1 MRTFNK
7 ILPLLAVIVA
17 ACFVSGCKV
26 LDPSRMMRT
35 DMSYQFDTAEE
46 NHNEYV
52 INVYDKLDIRVY
64 PNNGV
69 QLVDGGSTV
78 TNNSNNN
85 ITGYLVE
92 SDSTV
97 KLPILGRVNLVGMT
111 VPDAEA
117 MLEARYQQYYQEP
130 FVKLS
135 ITNRRVVLFKA
146 GSTSG
151 TILSINNE
159 KFTLIEAL
167 AQAGGL
173 SDASKAYRIKI
184 LRGDIKNP
192 KVYLYN
198 ISTLE
203 DIRNSNLVLQSND
216 IIFVE
221 TRPKYIRRVLSE
233 ITPYVSLINTVLLV
247 YMMTKDL

>member
-1 MRTFNK
+1 MKAFDK
-7 ILPLLAVIVA
+7 ISPLVAVVVA

-35 DMSYQFDTAEE
+35 EMGYEFDTAEE
-46 NHNEYV
+46 NYNEYV

-78 TNNSNNN
+78 ANNNNN

-130 FVKLS
+130 FVKLT

-192 KVYLYN
+192 KVYLYD
-198 ISTLE
+198 ISSLE
-203 DIRNSNLVLQSND
+203 EIRNSNLVLQSND

-221 TRPKYIRRVLSE
+221 TRPKYIKRVLAE
-233 ITPYVSLINTVLLV
+233 ITPYISLVNTVLLV

>member
-1 MRTFNK
+1 M
-7 ILPLLAVIVA
+7 AVIVA

>member
-1 MRTFNK
+1 M
-7 ILPLLAVIVA
+7 
-17 ACFVSGCKV
+17 
-26 LDPSRMMRT
+26 
-35 DMSYQFDTAEE
+35 
-46 NHNEYV
+46 
-52 INVYDKLDIRVY
+52 
-64 PNNGV
+64 
-69 QLVDGGSTV
+69 

-203 DIRNSNLVLQSND
+203 DIRSSNLVLQSND

>member
-1 MRTFNK
+1 M
-7 ILPLLAVIVA
+7 
-17 ACFVSGCKV
+17 
-26 LDPSRMMRT
+26 
-35 DMSYQFDTAEE
+35 
-46 NHNEYV
+46 
-52 INVYDKLDIRVY
+52 
-64 PNNGV
+64 
-69 QLVDGGSTV
+69 
-78 TNNSNNN
+78 
-85 ITGYLVE
+85 
-92 SDSTV
+92 
-97 KLPILGRVNLVGMT
+97 
-111 VPDAEA
+111 
-117 MLEARYQQYYQEP
+117 
-130 FVKLS
+130 
-135 ITNRRVVLFKA
+135 
-146 GSTSG
+146 
-151 TILSINNE
+151 
-159 KFTLIEAL
+159 
-167 AQAGGL
+167 

>member
-1 MRTFNK
+1 MKAFNK
-7 ILPLLAVIVA
+7 ISPLVAVVVA

-35 DMSYQFDTAEE
+35 EMGYEFDTAEE
-46 NHNEYV
+46 NYNEYV

-78 TNNSNNN
+78 ANNNNN

-130 FVKLS
+130 FVKLT

-192 KVYLYN
+192 KVYLYD
-198 ISTLE
+198 ISSLE
-203 DIRNSNLVLQSND
+203 EIRNSNLVLQSND

-221 TRPKYIRRVLSE
+221 TRPKYIKRVLAE
-233 ITPYVSLINTVLLV
+233 ITPYISLVNTVLLV

>member
-7 ILPLLAVIVA
+7 ISPLVAVIVA
-17 ACFVSGCKV
+17 ACFASGCKV

-233 ITPYVSLINTVLLV
+233 ITPYISLINTVLLV

>member
-1 MRTFNK
+1 MKAFNK
-7 ILPLLAVIVA
+7 ISPLVAVVVA

-35 DMSYQFDTAEE
+35 EMGYEFDTAEE
-46 NHNEYV
+46 NYNEYV

-78 TNNSNNN
+78 ANNNNNN

-130 FVKLS
+130 FVKLT

-192 KVYLYN
+192 KVYLYD
-198 ISTLE
+198 ISSLE
-203 DIRNSNLVLQSND
+203 EIRNSNLVLQSND

-221 TRPKYIRRVLSE
+221 TRPKYIKRVLAE
-233 ITPYVSLINTVLLV
+233 ITPYISLVNTVLLV

>member
-1 MRTFNK
+1 MKAFDK
-7 ILPLLAVIVA
+7 ISPLVAVVVA

-35 DMSYQFDTAEE
+35 EMGYEFDTAEE
-46 NHNEYV
+46 NYNEYV

-78 TNNSNNN
+78 ANNNNN

-130 FVKLS
+130 FVKLT

-192 KVYLYN
+192 KVYLYD
-198 ISTLE
+198 ISSLE
-203 DIRNSNLVLQSND
+203 EIRNSNLVLQSND

-221 TRPKYIRRVLSE
+221 TRPKYIKRVLSE
-233 ITPYVSLINTVLLV
+233 ITPYISLVNTVLLV

>member
-1 MRTFNK
+1 MRKDNK
-7 ILPLLAVIVA
+7 ILPFLTVALAV
-17 ACFVSGCKV
+17 CLLSGCKV

-35 DMSYQFDTAEE
+35 DMGYQFDTAEE
-46 NHNEYV
+46 NQNEYV

-69 QLVDGGSTV
+69 QLVDGSANV
-78 TNNSNNN
+78 SNNNNSN

-117 MLEARYQQYYQEP
+117 MLESRYQQYYQEP

-135 ITNRRVVLFKA
+135 IMNRRVVLFKA

-173 SDASKAYRIKI
+173 SDMSKAYRIKI

-203 DIRNSNLVLQSND
+203 EIRNSNLVLQSND

-221 TRPKYIRRVLSE
+221 TRPKYVKRVLSE
-233 ITPYVSLINTVLLV
+233 ITPYISLVNTVLLV